1 MHSAVHGLTK
11 AARSCSSSMRPVTA
25 LVTAPLGAMARTSG
39 MGERLTS

>member
-11 AARSCSSSMRPVTA
+11 ACAKLLFVELLERA

-39 MGERLTS
+39 MGERLTP